1 MEILADVLMIILY
14 IAVVVFLTL
23 YERRQ
28 ELMAQHVLSPEE
40 FSIAMMQIENGEA
53 YHGRYY
59 DGESQHQDADK
70 LMCGVL
76 RSLGYGDGVDIF
88 EKMHKWYS

>member
-1 MEILADVLMIILY
+1 
-14 IAVVVFLTL
+14 
-23 YERRQ
+23 
-28 ELMAQHVLSPEE
+28 MAQRVLSPEE
-40 FSIAMMQIENGEA
+40 FLIAMMQIENGEA

-59 DGESQHQDADK
+59 DGEGQHQDADE
-70 LMCGVL
+70 LMCSVL